1 MSVLYYGWDIGGAH
15 LKVAVVDGAG
25 VLQAVLQLPSPLW
38 KGLPHLDEALNEAHA
53 RLPKGTA
60 SHAVTMTG
68 ELSDIFPDR
77 EQGVRTL
84 ISYFLSH
91 YNANGVWFYAG
102 SQGLIGAD
110 AAAQY
115 GAAIASANWH
125 ASATFT
131 ATRCADGMLIDIGST
146 TTDILV
152 LGQHE
157 VRHQG
162 YSDQERLKCGELL
175 YSGVVRTPVMA
186 VARWAPFCGE
196 WQAMMAEHFA
206 SMADVHVVSGN
217 LREYPEW
224 AETADKSGRSRLDCG
239 RRLGRMLGR
248 DMAEGDWPRWRALA
262 QFLAGVQTHAIRR
275 SLERVLSRHDCLDT
289 APLIG
294 AGVGRF
300 IVVELARQLGR
311 RYIDFGE
318 LMDGPGPLREMAAVC
333 APATALAQLLKGT
346 SINSQCPPS
355 QGRKDMGQSRFK

>member
-1 MSVLYYGWDIGGAH
+1 MSALYYGWDIGGAQ
-15 LKVAVVDGAG
+15 LKVAVVDGTG

-38 KGLPHLDEALNEAHA
+38 KGLQHLDRAFDEAQA

-84 ISYFLSH
+84 TSYFLSH

-110 AAAQY
+110 VAAQY
-115 GAAIASANWH
+115 SAAIASANWH

-152 LGQHE
+152 LRHNQ

-162 YSDQERLKCGELL
+162 YSDAERLQCGELL
-175 YSGVVRTPVMA
+175 YTGVVRTPVMA
-186 VARWAPFCGE
+186 VARWAPFYGE

-206 SMADVHVVSGN
+206 SMADVHVINGS

-224 AETADKSGRSRLDCG
+224 AETADKSGRCPLDCG

-248 DMAEGDWPRWRALA
+248 DMAEGEWPRWRALA
-262 QFLAGVQTHAIRR
+262 QYLAGVQTHAIRR
-275 SLERVLSRHDCLDT
+275 SLERVLSRHDCLDS

-300 IVVELARQLGR
+300 IGVDLARQLGR
-311 RYIDFGE
+311 RYIDFSE
-318 LMDGPGPLREMAAVC
+318 LMDGSDPLREMAAVC
-333 APATALAQLLKGT
+333 APATALAHLLKGT
-346 SINSQCPPS
+346 SVHSECPPS
-355 QGRKDMGQSRFK
+355 QGREDMGQSRFK